1 MLEFEEF
8 LSLVNS
14 LFSVELAQ
22 EFFRNR
28 RDQFVRGS
36 REHSTDI
43 MVFGDFGGLDNGGPR
58 DEASRLQALRAANC
72 IKILGKGVIKVVH
85 RVDDARENNTLDL
98 SDCQLMQVPDA
109 VYYMMRNTTIVTCN
123 LSSNVI
129 TKIPPKFPAKFSLIT
144 ELNLSNNRLS
154 TLPDEI
160 SECNQLE
167 KVDISHNSFISIP
180 QCLFSLPALMNLNAR
195 KNFIA
200 DVDVELLIHQTSN
213 GSSTPTLETL
223 NLEDN
228 PLDRDCQEA
237 LANID
242 SIRITMTPRDV
253 EEWEDLSI

>member
-8 LSLVNS
+8 LSIVNC

-22 EFFRNR
+22 EYFRNL
-28 RDQFVRGS
+28 RDHYIRNGPS
-36 REHSTDI
+36 HTTDE
-43 MVFGDFGGLDNGGPR
+43 MVFGDFVDNNSPR

-72 IKILGKGVIKVVH
+72 IKILGKGVIRVVH
-85 RVDDARENNTLDL
+85 RVDDSQENNNLDL

-109 VYYMMRNTTIVTCN
+109 VYYMMRNTTLVSCN

-144 ELNLSNNRLS
+144 ELNVSNNRLS
-154 TLPDEI
+154 ALPDEI

-180 QCLFSLPALMNLNAR
+180 QAVFSLPALTTLNAR

-200 DVDVELLIHQTSN
+200 DIDVEILINKTS
-213 GSSTPTLETL
+213 STLETL

-228 PLDRDCQEA
+228 PLNRDCQEN
-237 LANID
+237 LANND
-242 SIRITMTPRDV
+242 SKRARGMGGSL
-253 EEWEDLSI
+253 DLVFKSDRT

>member
-1 MLEFEEF
+1 
-8 LSLVNS
+8 
-14 LFSVELAQ
+14 
-22 EFFRNR
+22 
-28 RDQFVRGS
+28 
-36 REHSTDI
+36 
-43 MVFGDFGGLDNGGPR
+43 MVFGDFVDNNSPR

-72 IKILGKGVIKVVH
+72 IKILGKGVIRVVH

-109 VYYMMRNTTIVTCN
+109 VYYMMRNTTLVSCN

-144 ELNLSNNRLS
+144 ELNLSHNRLS

-160 SECNQLE
+160 SECTQLE
-167 KVDISHNSFISIP
+167 TVDISHNSFISIP
-180 QCLFSLPALMNLNAR
+180 QALFSLPALTKLNAR

-200 DVDVELLIHQTSN
+200 DIDVEVLLNNT
-213 GSSTPTLETL
+213 SSTLENV

-228 PLDRDCQEA
+228 PLNRDCQEK
-237 LANID
+237 LSSID
-242 SIRITMTPRDV
+242 SIRITMTPREL